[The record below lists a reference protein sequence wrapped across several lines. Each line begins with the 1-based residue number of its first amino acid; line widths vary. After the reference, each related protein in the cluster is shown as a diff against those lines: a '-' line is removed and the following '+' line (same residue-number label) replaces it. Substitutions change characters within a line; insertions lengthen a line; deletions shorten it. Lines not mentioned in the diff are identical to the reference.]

1 VLTCEVG
8 NAWKDAANFLVHDL
22 PIQSKIC
29 RFDRGGNVFKV
40 QGVTTPNIE
49 SRTIFSRLPFLISTA
64 IAEMLGALQALAVL
78 QVLLPFALTSA
89 TEQHVSSK
97 PNFVFILTDD
107 QDVHLNSM
115 DYMPL
120 TQKHLAQKGTT
131 FERHYCT
138 IAVCC
143 PARVALWTGKYAHNT
158 VSVTLV

>member
-1 VLTCEVG
+1 MV
-8 NAWKDAANFLVHDL
+8 L
-22 PIQSKIC
+22 PIQLNIC
-29 RFDRGGNVFKV
+29 KVDCGGNVFKV
-40 QGVTTPNIE
+40 LGVTDNLLNT
-49 SRTIFSRLPFLISTA
+49 SFSHFLISTA
-64 IAEMLGALQALAVL
+64 IAKMLGALQALAVL
-78 QVLLPFALTSA
+78 QVLSPFALTFA
-89 TEQHVSSK
+89 NEQHASSK

-107 QDVHLNSM
+107 QDLHLNSM